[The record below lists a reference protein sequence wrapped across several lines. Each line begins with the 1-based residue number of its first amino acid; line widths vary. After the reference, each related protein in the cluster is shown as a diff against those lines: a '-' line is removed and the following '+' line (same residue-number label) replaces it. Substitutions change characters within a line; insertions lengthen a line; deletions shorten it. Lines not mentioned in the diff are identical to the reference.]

1 MRNSQFNPRKRVP
14 DVILLGALFIS
25 DRLMKAIF
33 IASDRY
39 VCNAFG
45 PWGAPLPSVS
55 FGIISAIV
63 LFFVA
68 FFWVREERFVSRA
81 AFIMIFG
88 GGFGNL
94 YDRVL
99 YGCVSDFT
107 FIPWFPA
114 FNLSD
119 VMLTLGAIVF
129 LFLYTRSD
137 RKNTFLNK
145 RHD

>member
-1 MRNSQFNPRKRVP
+1 MRNSHINPLKRAP
-14 DVILLGALFIS
+14 EFFLFGAFFIS
-25 DRLMKAIF
+25 DRLVKAIF

-55 FGIISAIV
+55 VSSVSAIV

-81 AFIMIFG
+81 ALIMIFA

-129 LFLYTRSD
+129 LFSYTRSD
-137 RKNTFLNK
+137 RKNTFLIK

>member
-14 DVILLGALFIS
+14 DVILLGALFVS
-25 DRLMKAIF
+25 DRLVKAIF

-55 FGIISAIV
+55 VGIVSAIV

-68 FFWVREERFVSRA
+68 FFWVREERFVSRTA
-81 AFIMIFG
+81 LIMIFG

-99 YGCVSDFT
+99 YGCVSDYGFVS
-107 FIPWFPA
+107 WFPA

-119 VMLTLGAIVF
+119 VMLTLGVIILGIYILV
-129 LFLYTRSD
+129 D
-137 RKNTFLNK
+137 ERKTSISRERDF
-145 RHD
+145 